1 MRIAPIAIPP
11 LTEQHAI
18 VQKVNTLL
26 AYCDELEQQVQQSK
40 ADLDLLM
47 QSVLGEV
54 FGGNVQKNNQNA

>member
-1 MRIAPIAIPP
+1 MGITP
-11 LTEQHAI
+11 
-18 VQKVNTLL
+18 VQKVNTLM
-26 AYCDELEQQVQQSK
+26 AYCDELEQQVQQNK